1 MAIMMHTMERYFN
14 MSENMEL
21 TDGISEALIKTVMKH
36 SKILKEHPD
45 CYESRAEVMWASSL
59 SATMARTDGVAWRR
73 LGLPSARA

>member
-1 MAIMMHTMERYFN
+1 
-14 MSENMEL
+14 MSEDMEL

-59 SATMARTDGVAWRR
+59 
-73 LGLPSARA
+73 